1 MPEENLCSQLEI
13 DEALGCQLSFWIVL
27 LLNRTPWKL
36 LRRSWGLLGLPL
48 DLPFTSPEL
57 FGVSHKRI
65 IDLGSP
71 LWETG
76 LSARWGIKAYHT
88 WSWARGCHGK
98 LMKAVHELA
107 QPGGLLDGLE
117 V

>member
-36 LRRSWGLLGLPL
+36 LRRSWGLLGLSL
-48 DLPFTSPEL
+48 DLPFASPEL

-65 IDLGSP
+65 TDLGSP
-71 LWETG
+71 L
-76 LSARWGIKAYHT
+76 
-88 WSWARGCHGK
+88 GK
-98 LMKAVHELA
+98 LDCQQDEESKHTILGHG
-107 QPGGLLDGLE
+107 PGDAME
-117 V
+117 N